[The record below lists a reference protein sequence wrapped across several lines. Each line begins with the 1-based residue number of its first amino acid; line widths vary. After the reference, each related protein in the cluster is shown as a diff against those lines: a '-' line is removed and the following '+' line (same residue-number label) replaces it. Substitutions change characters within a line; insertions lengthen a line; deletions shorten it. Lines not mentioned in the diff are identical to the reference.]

1 MATVLELPI
10 DLGDDD
16 FVEIKQELAVVL
28 YKRRLVS
35 LAKGAS
41 IAGLTRLEFQRM
53 LAEHQVPLHITET
66 DVIDDLQRLRALH
79 QRL

>member
-1 MATVLELPI
+1 MGTILELPI
-10 DLGDDD
+10 DLGEDDLA
-16 FVEIKQELAVVL
+16 EIKQELAVVL

-53 LAEHQVPLHITET
+53 LAERRVPLQITET

-79 QRL
+79 ERR